1 MKPGPQDGGWVWFD
15 FENTPQVLFLEPLVR
30 HVHAAGWATRLTA
43 RPQSQ
48 TLALARLRGLDVT
61 ALGVGDLEGL
71 RQKVAGGVSRV
82 GTLLRWLIRS
92 GRPRL
97 LVSASRS
104 ASLAARFAGVCAV
117 GLLDYEHAE
126 QGALAVGC
134 RSLWFPDILRRVRL
148 PLWSRRIARYYAG
161 LKENLYLD
169 DWRLDRVAERRAL
182 GIAAGEYLVVTRPP
196 AESAHYAA
204 EGSSRLWL
212 TAVRE
217 LATRGGTRLLVIAR
231 TEEQRR
237 RLHAAL
243 GGLERVEFSEL
254 AVNGP
259 NIVAAADLVLG
270 GGGTMNR
277 EGAVL
282 GVPVWSV
289 FCGPSPAIDE
299 QLARE
304 GRLRWVRS
312 EEELSAALHDPPIEL
327 LPRRG
332 PFPQGVRDIMG
343 EINACLDR

>member
-1 MKPGPQDGGWVWFD
+1 MARPENGVWVWFD

-30 HVHAAGWATRLTA
+30 RVGAAGWAIRITA
-43 RPQSQ
+43 KPQSQ
-48 TLALARLRGLDVT
+48 TLELARLRGLDVT
-61 ALGVGDLEGL
+61 PIGAGDLEGL
-71 RQKVAGGVSRV
+71 RQKVAGGLSRV
-82 GTLLRWLIRS
+82 GALLRWMIQA

-97 LVSASRS
+97 LVSGSRT
-104 ASLAARFAGVCAV
+104 ASLAARVAGVRAV

-126 QGALAVGC
+126 QVALAVGC
-134 RSLWFPDILRRVRL
+134 SSLWFPDILRRVRL

-169 DWRLDRVAERRAL
+169 NWTFSRGAERRAL
-182 GIAAGEYLVVTRPP
+182 GLATGEYLVVARPP

-204 EGSSRLWL
+204 ERSSRLWL
-212 TAVRE
+212 GAVRE
-217 LATRGGTRLLVIAR
+217 LAARGGTRVLVIAR
-231 TEEQRR
+231 TEAQRR
-237 RLHAAL
+237 RLRTML
-243 GGLERVEFSEL
+243 GELQQVEFSDG
-254 AVNGP
+254 AMNGP

-277 EGAVL
+277 EAAVL

-299 QLARE
+299 HLATE

-312 EEELSAALHDPPIEL
+312 DAELSAALRASLPEA

-332 PFPQGVRDIMG
+332 PFPDGAAAIME
-343 EINACLDR
+343 EITSCVSA